1 MLRNDAK
8 CRRSGFTI
16 IEVLV
21 ATMILSVLIAGSVS
35 AWVFMLNLTVKVDN
49 SGVAYSLGRQSI
61 ERIKQTGF
69 FNTTEGATT
78 LYYDVDA
85 GSENAVA
92 GGNHVYKVVTS
103 VISGTP
109 IDIGGGVIKP
119 ADDTLRTVTVSV
131 YSWPGNL
138 LIYTMGTYLARAG
151 T

>member
-69 FNTTEGATT
+69 FNTTE
-78 LYYDVDA
+78 
-85 GSENAVA
+85 VA